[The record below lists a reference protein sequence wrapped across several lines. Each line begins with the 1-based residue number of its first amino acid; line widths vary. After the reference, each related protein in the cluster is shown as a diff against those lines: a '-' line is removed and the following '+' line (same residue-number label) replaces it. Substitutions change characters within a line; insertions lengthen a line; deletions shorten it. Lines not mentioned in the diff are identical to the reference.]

1 MKTRSA
7 VLFSAPGKFEM
18 TEIELDTPRQDEL
31 VVKMVASGICHSDDH
46 IAVGDLEVNLPMAG
60 GHEGAGIV
68 MEVGP
73 NTRGYEVGDHVVLA
87 WIPSCGRCRW
97 CAQGKQNLC
106 DLGAQTLAGARADD
120 PDSYRLRLNGE
131 NLAQTAGVSTF
142 SEYTLVS
149 TSSAIRIPKHIP
161 LDAACLA
168 ACSVGTGWGSA
179 VKVGKVSAGQVAI
192 VMGVGG
198 VGIHAVQGAAMAGA
212 AHVLAVD
219 PVALR
224 REAAVTAGATATYAD
239 IAEATAAAKELTN
252 GQGADVAIVCVG
264 VTTPDHIASAFA
276 AIRKGGTAVV
286 TGLGKGS
293 TVGIPVS
300 PVELA
305 LFEKKLLG
313 SLYGSCVPTWD
324 IPMLLDLYDQGR
336 LKIDEFITRRYPL
349 DRVNDGFAG
358 MHAGESVK
366 AIVEFP

>member
-1 MKTRSA
+1 MKTRAA
-7 VLFSAPGKFEM
+7 VLFTAPGKFEI
-18 TEIELDTPRQDEL
+18 TDVELDAPRQDEL
-31 VVKMVASGICHSDDH
+31 IVRMVASGVCHSDDH
-46 IAVGDLEVNLPMAG
+46 IRVGDLEVNLPMAG

-68 MEVGP
+68 VEVGP
-73 NTRGYEVGDHVVLA
+73 NTRGFEVGDHVVLA

-97 CAQGKQNLC
+97 CASGKQNLC

-120 PDSYRLRLNGE
+120 PDSYRLRMNGD
-131 NLAQTAGVSTF
+131 NLAQAAGVSTF

-149 TSSAIRIPKHIP
+149 ANSAIKIPRHLP

-179 VKVGKVSAGQVAI
+179 VRVGGVSAGQVVI
-192 VMGVGG
+192 VLGVGG

-219 PVALR
+219 PVALKR
-224 REAAVTAGATATYAD
+224 DTALTSGATATYAD
-239 IAEATAAAKELTN
+239 MTEAAEAARELTN

-264 VTTPDHIASAFA
+264 VTTPEHIASAFS

-286 TGLGKGS
+286 TGLGNGS
-293 TVGIPVS
+293 TVGIPIS
-300 PVELA
+300 PIELA
-305 LFEKKLLG
+305 LYEKKLLG
-313 SLYGSCVPTWD
+313 SLYGSCSPTSD
-324 IPMLLDLYDQGR
+324 IPMLLGLYEQGL

-349 DRVNDGFAG
+349 DGVNEAFAG

-366 AIVEFP
+366 AIVEF